1 MEIKVGDKVIFEHR
15 VLGDV
20 VGFVKE
26 IYTYGD
32 LSMKEYN
39 VHTKCPDGVERAFV
53 VDEVRLAEE
62 EIKTNPEEYELKI
75 DVAHNIVIAMLLK
88 NGEEIARG
96 HGHIIHGGD
105 IGIAQAISYACKRIW
120 FELGGNYDDK

>member
-1 MEIKVGDKVIFEHR
+1 MEIKVGNKVMVEHENLKYACGI
-15 VLGDV
+15 VAAIYENYNLSTKV
-20 VGFVKE
+20 YEVKF
-26 IYTYGD
+26 
-32 LSMKEYN
+32 
-39 VHTKCPDGVERAFV
+39 DGSGNKYI
-53 VDEVRLAEE
+53 L
-62 EIKTNPEEYELKI
+62 PEEDLRLIEEPNFADENFEIKI
-75 DVAHNIVIAMLLK
+75 DVADNLVVAMLLK